1 MIRRELLSMKKIIL
15 TAAVCLGGYVPLQ
28 GQVSLTIEKAMDIAE
43 EHSPSL
49 RRSHMNLE
57 RYQQNLVAQRASLKS
72 KFSLNLNP
80 VDYSKSRSFDNRLS
94 QWYTNE
100 RFSATGTF
108 QVDQPILWTDGVLS
122 LINRFGWQDNNSNID
137 GTKTSNKAFSN
148 DLYLQLSQPIF
159 TYNKRKMELQ
169 QIEYDYEN
177 ANISYALQRLS
188 TEKDITQQFY
198 SVYMAQSQLAI
209 TREELT
215 NAQQSYEIIKNKVE
229 ADLAARDE
237 LFQAEVNLASA
248 RSSLEEQQVSLEN
261 SKDQLKQTLG
271 MDLNED
277 IMVFAEVQIKPVEVN
292 LEKAIQHGLESRLE
306 LRQRE
311 IESKELAFDM
321 IKTKA
326 LNEFKGDIALS
337 FGLIGDN
344 RHLEKIYNNPTQNPR
359 VAISFSVPIFD
370 WGEKKARVKAQ
381 EVAQKINRLEFHE
394 DKVNIE
400 LNIRQT
406 WRNLENLLSQIK
418 IAKQNVANAQRT
430 YDLNL
435 TRYREGDITGMDM
448 NQFQTQLSNKK
459 IAYTQALINYKIELL
474 NLKILSLYLQ
484 LSQPIFTYNKRK
496 MELQQIEYDYE
507 NANISYAL
515 QRLSTEKDITQQFY
529 SVYMAQSQLAITRE
543 ELTNAQQSYEII
555 KNKVEADLAARDE
568 LFQAEVNLA
577 SARSSLEEQQVSLEN
592 SKDQLKQTLGMD
604 LNEDIMVFAEVQI
617 KPVEVNLEKAIQHGL
632 ESRLELRQREIESK
646 ELAFD
651 MIKTKAL
658 NEFKGDIALSFGLI
672 GDNRHLEKI
681 YNNPTQNPRVAISF
695 SVPIFDWGE
704 KKARVKAQ
712 EVAQKINR
720 LEFHEDK
727 VNIELNIRQTWRNL
741 ENLLSQIKIAKQN
754 VANAQRTYDLNL
766 TRYREGDI
774 TGMDMNQF
782 QTQLSNKKIAYT
794 QALIN
799 YKIEL
804 LNLKILSLYDFEHDV
819 PIVPMEDLVTKK

>member
-15 TAAVCLGGYVPLQ
+15 TAAVCLGGYVSSQ

-292 LEKAIQHGLESRLE
+292 LEK
-306 LRQRE
+306 
-311 IESKELAFDM
+311 
-321 IKTKA
+321 
-326 LNEFKGDIALS
+326 
-337 FGLIGDN
+337 
-344 RHLEKIYNNPTQNPR
+344 IYNNPTQNPR

-406 WRNLENLLSQIK
+406 WRS
-418 IAKQNVANAQRT
+418 
-430 YDLNL
+430 
-435 TRYREGDITGMDM
+435 
-448 NQFQTQLSNKK
+448 
-459 IAYTQALINYKIELL
+459 
-474 NLKILSLYLQ
+474 
-484 LSQPIFTYNKRK
+484 
-496 MELQQIEYDYE
+496 
-507 NANISYAL
+507 
-515 QRLSTEKDITQQFY
+515 
-529 SVYMAQSQLAITRE
+529 
-543 ELTNAQQSYEII
+543 
-555 KNKVEADLAARDE
+555 
-568 LFQAEVNLA
+568 
-577 SARSSLEEQQVSLEN
+577 
-592 SKDQLKQTLGMD
+592 
-604 LNEDIMVFAEVQI
+604 
-617 KPVEVNLEKAIQHGL
+617 
-632 ESRLELRQREIESK
+632 
-646 ELAFD
+646 
-651 MIKTKAL
+651 
-658 NEFKGDIALSFGLI
+658 
-672 GDNRHLEKI
+672 
-681 YNNPTQNPRVAISF
+681 
-695 SVPIFDWGE
+695 
-704 KKARVKAQ
+704 
-712 EVAQKINR
+712 
-720 LEFHEDK
+720 
-727 VNIELNIRQTWRNL
+727 L

>member
-1 MIRRELLSMKKIIL
+1 MQIDLLLLKRMLLAIVVFMGITLPS
-15 TAAVCLGGYVPLQ
+15 Q
-28 GQVSLTIEKAMDIAE
+28 GQIPLTIDKAMEIAQE
-43 EHSPSL
+43 NSPSL
-49 RRSHMNLE
+49 RRSYMNLE
-57 RYQQNLVAQRASLKS
+57 RYKQNLIAQKASLKS
-72 KFSLNLNP
+72 RFSLNLNP
-80 VDYSKSRSFDNRLS
+80 LDYNKNRRFDNRLS
-94 QWYTNE
+94 QWYSNE
-100 RFSATGTF
+100 TLNSSGTF
-108 QVDQPILWTDGVLS
+108 QIEQPILWTDGTIS
-122 LINRFGWQDNNSNID
+122 LINKFGWQDNNSILEGN
-137 GTKTSNKAFSN
+137 KTSDRAFSN
-148 DLYLQLSQPIF
+148 DLYLQLTQPIF
-159 TYNKRKMELQ
+159 TYNKRKMELK

-177 ANISYALQRLS
+177 ANISYALQQLN
-188 TEKDITQQFY
+188 TEKSITDQFY

-406 WRNLENLLSQIK
+406 WRS
-418 IAKQNVANAQRT
+418 
-430 YDLNL
+430 
-435 TRYREGDITGMDM
+435 
-448 NQFQTQLSNKK
+448 
-459 IAYTQALINYKIELL
+459 
-474 NLKILSLYLQ
+474 
-484 LSQPIFTYNKRK
+484 
-496 MELQQIEYDYE
+496 
-507 NANISYAL
+507 
-515 QRLSTEKDITQQFY
+515 
-529 SVYMAQSQLAITRE
+529 
-543 ELTNAQQSYEII
+543 
-555 KNKVEADLAARDE
+555 
-568 LFQAEVNLA
+568 
-577 SARSSLEEQQVSLEN
+577 
-592 SKDQLKQTLGMD
+592 
-604 LNEDIMVFAEVQI
+604 
-617 KPVEVNLEKAIQHGL
+617 
-632 ESRLELRQREIESK
+632 
-646 ELAFD
+646 
-651 MIKTKAL
+651 
-658 NEFKGDIALSFGLI
+658 
-672 GDNRHLEKI
+672 
-681 YNNPTQNPRVAISF
+681 
-695 SVPIFDWGE
+695 
-704 KKARVKAQ
+704 
-712 EVAQKINR
+712 
-720 LEFHEDK
+720 
-727 VNIELNIRQTWRNL
+727 L